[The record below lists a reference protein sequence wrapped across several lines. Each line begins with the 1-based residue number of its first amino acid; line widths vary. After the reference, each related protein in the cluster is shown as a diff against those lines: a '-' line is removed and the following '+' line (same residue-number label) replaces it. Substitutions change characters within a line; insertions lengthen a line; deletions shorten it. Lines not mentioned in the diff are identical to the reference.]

1 MQMGKAAIRAGI
13 ETLLAESGGED
24 PEEILIAGGF
34 GFRMDEE
41 QAIRIGLFPE
51 QFRGHITMIGNS
63 ALAGAQRYLL
73 DDRTAA
79 KQRLASITGHAQ
91 ELSLAMHPKFNE
103 LYLDKMFFDTDR

>member
-1 MQMGKAAIRAGI
+1 
-13 ETLLAESGGED
+13 
-24 PEEILIAGGF
+24 
-34 GFRMDEE
+34 MDEE
-41 QAIRIGLFPE
+41 QTIRIGLFPE

-103 LYLDKMFFDTDR
+103 LYLDEMFFDTDRDGRNR